1 MQSTDQAHYGIL
13 RILYSIIKDD
23 PYPLKYQVHPR
34 ELILRSLQ
42 DWSEIQSSL
51 VILEKEGLIVTR
63 KLDTLQISLTEQGLY
78 TCVHLGF

>member
-13 RILYSIIKDD
+13 RILYSIVKED

-42 DWSEIQSSL
+42 DWSEIQSCL
-51 VILEKEGLIVTR
+51 AILEKEGMILTR
-63 KLDTLQISLTEQGLY
+63 KVETLQISLTELGLY
-78 TCVHLGF
+78 TCMHSGF